1 MKKVVLPLLIMIVLL
16 SGVLAPVP
24 GEASRLDELTK
35 ELEKLNAEEKRV
47 KTQLADNKKE
57 IEQTIKEQKQ
67 AEKEI
72 NYLLEQIDNKNSE
85 ISKKETEISETED
98 SLLQKA
104 AELDEAE
111 ERVAARDALLKS
123 RLKIMYTNG
132 FSTYLDVLFNS
143 TSFSDFLDRYQSLS
157 LIVDQDKDIL
167 ASNIEDKNLVA
178 LRKSEIESDL
188 AHLKNLYEE
197 LRTEKEELVIK
208 ERDKEVLI
216 ASLQVK
222 KESLEEITEE
232 QEQALNDQIR
242 KKSAL
247 ARELNQLRAAM
258 SGKFS
263 YPLPKEYR
271 ITSPFGMRVH
281 PVNKTKK
288 MHNGI
293 DLGAPS
299 GTDVLAAGEGV
310 VIIAGWWGG
319 YGNTVVIDHLN
330 GFWTLYAHMSKIS
343 VKDGDDIKTGKKV
356 GEVGNTGVSTGAH
369 LHYEVRKD
377 EQPVDPKKH
386 TAGF

>member
-1 MKKVVLPLLIMIVLL
+1 MLPLLIMVVLL

-24 GEASRLDELTK
+24 GEASRLAELTK
-35 ELEKLNAEEKRV
+35 ELDRLNAAEQQV
-47 KTQLADNKKE
+47 KSQLADNKRE

-72 NYLLEQIDNKNSE
+72 NYLLEQINVKNGE
-85 ISKKETEISETED
+85 ITKKENEISETEQ

-104 AELDEAE
+104 GELDEAE

-167 ASNIEDKNLVA
+167 ARNIEDKNLIA

-188 AHLKNLYEE
+188 DHLKGLYED
-197 LRTEKEELVIK
+197 LRVEREQLVLK
-208 ERDKEVLI
+208 ERDKEVLV
-216 ASLQVK
+216 ASLQQR
-222 KESLEEITEE
+222 KETLEDITEE

-242 KKSAL
+242 QKSAL
-247 ARELNQLRAAM
+247 ARELNELRAAM
-258 SGKFS
+258 SGKFA

-281 PVNKTKK
+281 PVSKTRK

-293 DLGAPS
+293 DLAAPS
-299 GTDVLAAGEGV
+299 GTNVLAAGDGV

-343 VKDGDDIKTGKKV
+343 VKDGDDVKTGKKV

-369 LHYEVRKD
+369 LHFEVRKD